1 MKRAPKRPPDGGLRL
16 ILLVGAVVSVA
27 IAVWALVWTGMLHTV
42 LGFDVPKRAYGV
54 TRLLGGVMLAVGVGY
69 ALAAAQP
76 QRSRGLLVPLF
87 IVPLTGAFTTIAG
100 VSRNEVQGGKG
111 IAFAVF
117 ELGYCLLF
125 FRMYPRVAPEPPP
138 KLPPDAKPGSA
149 TPPK

>member
-1 MKRAPKRPPDGGLRL
+1 VSTARKRPPDGGLRL
-16 ILLVGAVVSVA
+16 VLVVGAVVSIA
-27 IAVWALVWTGMLHTV
+27 IAVWALVWTGMLHTI

-54 TRLLGGVMLAVGVGY
+54 TRLFGGVMLAVGIGY

-87 IVPLTGAFTTIAG
+87 IVPLVNAFTTIAG

-117 ELGYCLLF
+117 ELGYSLFF
-125 FRMYPRVAPEPPP
+125 FRMYPRVVPETGP
-138 KLPPDAKPGSA
+138 KLPPEQPPAKPKPG
-149 TPPK
+149 